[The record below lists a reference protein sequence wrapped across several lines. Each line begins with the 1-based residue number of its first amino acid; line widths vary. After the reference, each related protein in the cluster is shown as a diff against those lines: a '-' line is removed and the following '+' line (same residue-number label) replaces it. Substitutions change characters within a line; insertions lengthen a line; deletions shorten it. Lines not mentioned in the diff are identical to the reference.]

1 MRKRLLSILLLCCM
15 VLTLLPTAALA
26 AGDVAIDETNFPDEK
41 FREYVKT
48 EFDED
53 NNNSLSADEIAKAKD
68 IHLAGRGI
76 SSLAGVEHFT
86 NLEELDVQHNEELT
100 TLNLS
105 KNTELKT
112 LKCSNTKLTS
122 LDTSH
127 NKKLVYLQCDYIPT
141 LTTLNVSE
149 NKDLKTLHCK
159 HNALT
164 ALDLTNNSALEKLE
178 CGDNELTTLDLS
190 KNTELKYF
198 GCFNSKLSSLD
209 LTNNTNL
216 EELYFCGNNVSN
228 IDVSENT
235 KLKFLH
241 LFSNQLITLDTSK
254 NSNLQR
260 LWVYTNPLTSMY
272 LGDDSGST
280 MEVKFDNLPYP
291 ITVST
296 ATKTFDLFQLT
307 GFKVDKASDWTNGRV
322 DGNILTVAE
331 NASTVTYIYDCG
343 ERQATYGNPETTG
356 KLMMTCTLQI
366 NWEDAPDALTGTVN
380 INGAPKFDE
389 TLTANVTDTNNTGTL
404 TYQWY
409 RAGKTDP
416 IGTGETYT
424 LVQEDIG
431 KEITCRV
438 SSSTE
443 TGTIQATVGPVQ
455 KADGPAA
462 PVLELDF
469 RSINIIKVKPL
480 GNAYE
485 YRIDNGEWQDLH
497 YFENLQ
503 PGREYTITAR
513 AKETATH
520 KPGAV
525 SEPLTVATLFD
536 MIPDD
541 LKAKLTAVVSA
552 YKAEYDG
559 NEHEAVIVDTTKL
572 PTGWTIA
579 GHTAGTGDDFVSQI
593 PKIRNVSG
601 SNLTVKTK
609 FTHPDYGQSLIVYS
623 YPEVTPKPLTAGMI
637 ADIPPQL
644 YTGKSIHPT
653 PEIKHGDMVLMEG
666 TDFTYSYETNT
677 SPEQGGKVTI
687 NGKGNYKDTAF
698 KTFTIVNEITE
709 ITEDDL
715 KDLKIPTLV
724 TVKCTTTNSSK
735 EYGRI
740 PGGFDLSKKPY
751 MENGVWKAIVQLNL
765 PAYKAK
771 YDADTKKTHE
781 IADLGGNLVTTFTLK
796 YVNDKWELDGT
807 FPNVI
812 ILVKCDGQHPQT
824 PPYPTEENVSGLGDQ
839 IVAVLCNNVPTGQQS
854 GKYYGLIGGGFTSTA
869 PTLNAD
875 KVYESTITLIPSVYC
890 NQFSGDTGIMHK
902 VLSAQTTDGLK
913 FVVKYDSSTKMWKPA
928 EEVKQMAIWVTCD
941 KHETPTPEMP
951 MYPMAD
957 NISGL
962 GDQIVAVLCNNV
974 PTGQQS
980 GKYYGLIGGGFTST
994 APTLNADKVYES
1006 TITLIPSVYC
1016 NQFSGDT
1023 GIMHK
1028 VLSAQT
1034 TDGLKFVVKYDSST
1048 KMWKPAEEVKQM
1060 AIWVT
1065 CDKHETPTPEMP
1077 MYPMADNISGLG
1089 DQIVAV
1095 LCNNVPTGQ
1104 QSGKYYG
1111 LIGGGFTSTA
1121 PTLNADKVYE
1131 STITLIPSV
1140 YCNQFSG
1147 DTGIMH
1153 KVLSAQTTDGLK
1165 FVVKYDS
1172 STKMWKPAEEVKQM
1186 AIWVTCDK
1194 HETDTPVPT
1203 EFTITFNGNGGT
1215 PSVGSMRTT
1224 NQKLTSLPTA
1234 TRSGRY
1240 SFDGWYTAASGG
1252 TKITTATV
1260 FYENTA
1266 VYAHW
1271 TYIGGGGSS
1280 GGGGG
1285 YTYHTIRAIFGL
1297 NGSISP
1303 SGWTSVRH
1311 GWDQTFTITPDKGY
1325 AVAKVLVDGKS
1336 VGSVKSYTFKN
1347 VTKDHTIEVVFMKAN
1362 GNPQTGVFVD
1372 VAEGSYYEEAVDWA
1386 VKNGITTGTG
1396 NNYFTPDGICTRA
1409 QAVTFLW
1416 RVAGSPTPKTE
1427 AMPFE
1432 DVLDGSYYYE
1442 AVLWAV
1448 ENGITVGTSATTFS
1462 PELTCSRAH
1471 IVTFL
1476 WRAANSPSVKT
1487 DNPFTDVAADAYYID
1502 AVLWAVKHK
1511 ITVGTTLST
1520 FSPDEGCTRAQIVT
1534 FLYRAHSK

>member
-15 VLTLLPTAALA
+15 VLTLLPTTALA
-26 AGDVAIDETNFPDEK
+26 EEAAPAFDLATDLADITIPNNLVTCVCTKANETKQYGQLTNGFSATKVAKEGNVWTVLISVKPDVYMAQFNKDTGSTHSPDGDHSNDFTTPIQFKLKYEENKWVLEGEMPQNKTLHFTCSGGHVYQGDIPVIKVVTRTSTDIKVTENNAWEYSIDNGATWQG
-41 FREYVKT
+41 
-48 EFDED
+48 
-53 NNNSLSADEIAKAKD
+53 SC
-68 IHLAGRGI
+68 
-76 SSLAGVEHFT
+76 HFT
-86 NLEELDVQHNEELT
+86 NL
-100 TLNLS
+100 
-105 KNTELKT
+105 
-112 LKCSNTKLTS
+112 
-122 LDTSH
+122 
-127 NKKLVYLQCDYIPT
+127 
-141 LTTLNVSE
+141 
-149 NKDLKTLHCK
+149 
-159 HNALT
+159 
-164 ALDLTNNSALEKLE
+164 
-178 CGDNELTTLDLS
+178 
-190 KNTELKYF
+190 
-198 GCFNSKLSSLD
+198 
-209 LTNNTNL
+209 
-216 EELYFCGNNVSN
+216 
-228 IDVSENT
+228 
-235 KLKFLH
+235 
-241 LFSNQLITLDTSK
+241 
-254 NSNLQR
+254 
-260 LWVYTNPLTSMY
+260 
-272 LGDDSGST
+272 
-280 MEVKFDNLPYP
+280 
-291 ITVST
+291 
-296 ATKTFDLFQLT
+296 
-307 GFKVDKASDWTNGRV
+307 
-322 DGNILTVAE
+322 
-331 NASTVTYIYDCG
+331 
-343 ERQATYGNPETTG
+343 
-356 KLMMTCTLQI
+356 
-366 NWEDAPDALTGTVN
+366 
-380 INGAPKFDE
+380 
-389 TLTANVTDTNNTGTL
+389 
-404 TYQWY
+404 
-409 RAGKTDP
+409 
-416 IGTGETYT
+416 
-424 LVQEDIG
+424 
-431 KEITCRV
+431 
-438 SSSTE
+438 
-443 TGTIQATVGPVQ
+443 
-455 KADGPAA
+455 
-462 PVLELDF
+462 
-469 RSINIIKVKPL
+469 
-480 GNAYE
+480 
-485 YRIDNGEWQDLH
+485 
-497 YFENLQ
+497 Q
-503 PGREYTITAR
+503 PGTEYTIIAR
-513 AKETATH
+513 VRETATH
-520 KPGAV
+520 KPSAN
-525 SEPLTVATLFD
+525 SAPLTVTTMHLAISD
-536 MIPDD
+536 E
-541 LKAKLTAVVSA
+541 LKDKLRAVASA
-552 YKAEYDG
+552 YEGEYDG
-559 NEHEAVIVDTTKL
+559 MEHGAVIVDDTKM
-572 PTGWTIA
+572 PKGWRIA
-579 GHTAGTGDDFVSQI
+579 GYTTDEGNSFGNSISKIKDAGTLRVGVKFV
-593 PKIRNVSG
+593 
-601 SNLTVKTK
+601 
-609 FTHPDYGQSLIVYS
+609 HPDYLMNITHY
-623 YPEVTPKPLTAGMI
+623 YTAEITPKPVTAGMI
-637 ADIPPQL
+637 ADIPSQH
-644 YTGKSIHPT
+644 YTGHPIYPT
-653 PEIKHGDMVLMEG
+653 PVIKDGNTPLVKDK
-666 TDFTYSYETNT
+666 DFTYSYDTNT

-687 NGKGNYKDTAF
+687 NGKGNYKGMASKSF
-698 KTFTIVNEITE
+698 NIVNEITE

-715 KDLKIPTLV
+715 KDLEIPTLV

-824 PPYPTEENVSGLGDQ
+824 PPYPTEENV
-839 IVAVLCNNVPTGQQS
+839 
-854 GKYYGLIGGGFTSTA
+854 
-869 PTLNAD
+869 
-875 KVYESTITLIPSVYC
+875 
-890 NQFSGDTGIMHK
+890 
-902 VLSAQTTDGLK
+902 
-913 FVVKYDSSTKMWKPA
+913 
-928 EEVKQMAIWVTCD
+928 
-941 KHETPTPEMP
+941 
-951 MYPMAD
+951 
-957 NISGL
+957 
-962 GDQIVAVLCNNV
+962 
-974 PTGQQS
+974 
-980 GKYYGLIGGGFTST
+980 
-994 APTLNADKVYES
+994 
-1006 TITLIPSVYC
+1006 
-1016 NQFSGDT
+1016 
-1023 GIMHK
+1023 
-1028 VLSAQT
+1028 
-1034 TDGLKFVVKYDSST
+1034 
-1048 KMWKPAEEVKQM
+1048 
-1060 AIWVT
+1060 
-1065 CDKHETPTPEMP
+1065 
-1077 MYPMADNISGLG
+1077 SGLG

>member
-15 VLTLLPTAALA
+15 VLTLLPTTALA
-26 AGDVAIDETNFPDEK
+26 EEAAPAFDLATDLADITIPNNLVTCVCTKANETKQYGQLTNGFSATKVAKEGNVWTVLISVKPDVYMAQFNKDTGSTHSPDGDHSND
-41 FREYVKT
+41 
-48 EFDED
+48 
-53 NNNSLSADEIAKAKD
+53 
-68 IHLAGRGI
+68 
-76 SSLAGVEHFT
+76 FT
-86 NLEELDVQHNEELT
+86 TPIQF
-100 TLNLS
+100 
-105 KNTELKT
+105 KLK
-112 LKCSNTKLTS
+112 
-122 LDTSH
+122 
-127 NKKLVYLQCDYIPT
+127 YE
-141 LTTLNVSE
+141 E
-149 NKDLKTLHCK
+149 NKWVLEGEMPQNKTLHFTCSGG
-159 HNALT
+159 HVYQ
-164 ALDLTNNSALEKLE
+164 
-178 CGDNELTTLDLS
+178 GD
-190 KNTELKYF
+190 
-198 GCFNSKLSSLD
+198 
-209 LTNNTNL
+209 
-216 EELYFCGNNVSN
+216 
-228 IDVSENT
+228 I
-235 KLKFLH
+235 
-241 LFSNQLITLDTSK
+241 
-254 NSNLQR
+254 
-260 LWVYTNPLTSMY
+260 
-272 LGDDSGST
+272 
-280 MEVKFDNLPYP
+280 
-291 ITVST
+291 
-296 ATKTFDLFQLT
+296 
-307 GFKVDKASDWTNGRV
+307 
-322 DGNILTVAE
+322 
-331 NASTVTYIYDCG
+331 
-343 ERQATYGNPETTG
+343 
-356 KLMMTCTLQI
+356 
-366 NWEDAPDALTGTVN
+366 
-380 INGAPKFDE
+380 
-389 TLTANVTDTNNTGTL
+389 
-404 TYQWY
+404 
-409 RAGKTDP
+409 
-416 IGTGETYT
+416 
-424 LVQEDIG
+424 
-431 KEITCRV
+431 
-438 SSSTE
+438 
-443 TGTIQATVGPVQ
+443 PV
-455 KADGPAA
+455 
-462 PVLELDF
+462 
-469 RSINIIKVKPL
+469 IKVVTRTSTDIKVTEN
-480 GNAYE
+480 NAWE
-485 YRIDNGEWQDLH
+485 YSIDNGATWQGSCL
-497 YFENLQ
+497 FTNLQ
-503 PGREYTITAR
+503 PGTEYTIIAR
-513 AKETATH
+513 VRETATH
-520 KPGAV
+520 KPSAN
-525 SEPLTVATLFD
+525 SAPLTVTTMHLAISD
-536 MIPDD
+536 E
-541 LKAKLTAVVSA
+541 LKDKLRAVASA
-552 YKAEYDG
+552 YEGEYNG
-559 NEHEAVIVDTTKL
+559 KEHEAVIVDDTEMPK
-572 PTGWTIA
+572 GWRIA
-579 GHTAGTGDDFVSQI
+579 GYTTDEGNSFSNNIPEIKDAGTLRVGVKFV
-593 PKIRNVSG
+593 
-601 SNLTVKTK
+601 
-609 FTHPDYGQSLIVYS
+609 HPDYLMNITHY
-623 YPEVTPKPLTAGMI
+623 YTAEITPKPVTAGMI
-637 ADIPPQL
+637 ADIPSQH
-644 YTGKSIHPT
+644 YTGHPIYPT
-653 PEIKHGDMVLMEG
+653 PVIKDGNTPLVKDK
-666 TDFTYSYETNT
+666 DFTYSYDTNT

-687 NGKGNYKDTAF
+687 NGKGNYKGMASKSF
-698 KTFTIVNEITE
+698 NIVNEITE

-715 KDLKIPTLV
+715 KDLEIPTLV

-839 IVAVLCNNVPTGQQS
+839 IVAVLCNNVPTGQR
-854 GKYYGLIGGGFTSTA
+854 
-869 PTLNAD
+869 
-875 KVYESTITLIPSVYC
+875 
-890 NQFSGDTGIMHK
+890 
-902 VLSAQTTDGLK
+902 
-913 FVVKYDSSTKMWKPA
+913 
-928 EEVKQMAIWVTCD
+928 
-941 KHETPTPEMP
+941 
-951 MYPMAD
+951 
-957 NISGL
+957 
-962 GDQIVAVLCNNV
+962 
-974 PTGQQS
+974 
-980 GKYYGLIGGGFTST
+980 
-994 APTLNADKVYES
+994 
-1006 TITLIPSVYC
+1006 
-1016 NQFSGDT
+1016 
-1023 GIMHK
+1023 
-1028 VLSAQT
+1028 
-1034 TDGLKFVVKYDSST
+1034 
-1048 KMWKPAEEVKQM
+1048 
-1060 AIWVT
+1060 
-1065 CDKHETPTPEMP
+1065 
-1077 MYPMADNISGLG
+1077 
-1089 DQIVAV
+1089 
-1095 LCNNVPTGQ
+1095 
-1104 QSGKYYG
+1104 SGKYYG

-1215 PSVGSMRTT
+1215 PYVGSMRTT

>member
-15 VLTLLPTAALA
+15 VLTLLPTTALA
-26 AGDVAIDETNFPDEK
+26 EEAAPAFDLATDLADITIPNNLVTCVCTKANETKQYGQLTNGFSATKVAKEGNVWTVLISVKPDVYMAQFNKDTGSTHSPDGDHSND
-41 FREYVKT
+41 
-48 EFDED
+48 
-53 NNNSLSADEIAKAKD
+53 
-68 IHLAGRGI
+68 
-76 SSLAGVEHFT
+76 FT
-86 NLEELDVQHNEELT
+86 TPIQF
-100 TLNLS
+100 
-105 KNTELKT
+105 KLK
-112 LKCSNTKLTS
+112 
-122 LDTSH
+122 
-127 NKKLVYLQCDYIPT
+127 YE
-141 LTTLNVSE
+141 E
-149 NKDLKTLHCK
+149 NKWVLEGEMPQNKTLHFTCSGG
-159 HNALT
+159 HVYQ
-164 ALDLTNNSALEKLE
+164 
-178 CGDNELTTLDLS
+178 GDIPVI
-190 KNTELKYF
+190 
-198 GCFNSKLSSLD
+198 SLRTRTD
-209 LTNNTNL
+209 
-216 EELYFCGNNVSN
+216 
-228 IDVSENT
+228 T
-235 KLKFLH
+235 K
-241 LFSNQLITLDTSK
+241 
-254 NSNLQR
+254 
-260 LWVYTNPLTSMY
+260 
-272 LGDDSGST
+272 
-280 MEVKFDNLPYP
+280 
-291 ITVST
+291 
-296 ATKTFDLFQLT
+296 
-307 GFKVDKASDWTNGRV
+307 
-322 DGNILTVAE
+322 ILVTE
-331 NASTVTYIYDCG
+331 NA
-343 ERQATYGNPETTG
+343 A
-356 KLMMTCTLQI
+356 
-366 NWEDAPDALTGTVN
+366 WE
-380 INGAPKFDE
+380 
-389 TLTANVTDTNNTGTL
+389 
-404 TYQWY
+404 Y
-409 RAGKTDP
+409 
-416 IGTGETYT
+416 
-424 LVQEDIG
+424 
-431 KEITCRV
+431 
-438 SSSTE
+438 S
-443 TGTIQATVGPVQ
+443 
-455 KADGPAA
+455 
-462 PVLELDF
+462 
-469 RSINIIKVKPL
+469 
-480 GNAYE
+480 
-485 YRIDNGEWQDLH
+485 IDNGNSWQESCL
-497 YFENLQ
+497 FQNLT
-503 PGREYTITAR
+503 PGTEYTIIAR
-513 AKETATH
+513 VKETATH
-520 KPGAV
+520 KPSANSAPLNVTTIHLTISDELRDKLRAV
-525 SEPLTVATLFD
+525 A
-536 MIPDD
+536 
-541 LKAKLTAVVSA
+541 SA
-552 YKAEYDG
+552 YEGEYNG
-559 NEHEAVIVDTTKL
+559 KEHEAVIVDDTEMPKGWRIVGYTTDE
-572 PTGWTIA
+572 
-579 GHTAGTGDDFVSQI
+579 GTSYGNSI
-593 PKIRNVSG
+593 PKIKDAGHLRVG
-601 SNLTVKTK
+601 VK
-609 FTHPDYGQSLIVYS
+609 FVHADYMMNITHYYTA
-623 YPEVTPKPLTAGMI
+623 EVTPKPLTADMI
-637 ADIPPQL
+637 ADIPNQL
-644 YTGKSIHPT
+644 YTGRPIHPT
-653 PEIKHGDMVLMEG
+653 PVIKDGNTDLVKG
-666 TDFTYSYETNT
+666 KDFTYSYDTNT
-677 SPEQGGKVTI
+677 SPELGGKVTI

-715 KDLKIPTLV
+715 KDLEIPTLV
-724 TVKCTTTNSSK
+724 TVKCKTTGDSK
-735 EYGRI
+735 AYGRI

-1065 CDKHETPTPEMP
+1065 CDKHET
-1077 MYPMADNISGLG
+1077 
-1089 DQIVAV
+1089 
-1095 LCNNVPTGQ
+1095 
-1104 QSGKYYG
+1104 
-1111 LIGGGFTSTA
+1111 
-1121 PTLNADKVYE
+1121 
-1131 STITLIPSV
+1131 
-1140 YCNQFSG
+1140 
-1147 DTGIMH
+1147 
-1153 KVLSAQTTDGLK
+1153 
-1165 FVVKYDS
+1165 
-1172 STKMWKPAEEVKQM
+1172 
-1186 AIWVTCDK
+1186 
-1194 HETDTPVPT
+1194 DTPVPT

-1215 PSVGSMRTT
+1215 PYVGSMRTT

-1427 AMPFE
+1427 AVPFE

>member
-15 VLTLLPTAALA
+15 VLTLLPTTALA
-26 AGDVAIDETNFPDEK
+26 EEAAPAFDLATDLADITIPNNLVTCVCTKANETKQYGQLTNGFSATKVAKEGNVWTVLISVKPDVYMAQFNKDTGSTHSPDGDHSNDFTTPIQFKLKYEENKWVLEGEMPQNKTLHFTCSGGHVYQGDIPVIKVVTRASTDIKVTENNAWEYSIDNGATWQG
-41 FREYVKT
+41 
-48 EFDED
+48 
-53 NNNSLSADEIAKAKD
+53 SC
-68 IHLAGRGI
+68 
-76 SSLAGVEHFT
+76 HFT
-86 NLEELDVQHNEELT
+86 NL
-100 TLNLS
+100 
-105 KNTELKT
+105 
-112 LKCSNTKLTS
+112 
-122 LDTSH
+122 
-127 NKKLVYLQCDYIPT
+127 
-141 LTTLNVSE
+141 
-149 NKDLKTLHCK
+149 
-159 HNALT
+159 
-164 ALDLTNNSALEKLE
+164 
-178 CGDNELTTLDLS
+178 
-190 KNTELKYF
+190 
-198 GCFNSKLSSLD
+198 
-209 LTNNTNL
+209 
-216 EELYFCGNNVSN
+216 
-228 IDVSENT
+228 
-235 KLKFLH
+235 
-241 LFSNQLITLDTSK
+241 
-254 NSNLQR
+254 
-260 LWVYTNPLTSMY
+260 
-272 LGDDSGST
+272 
-280 MEVKFDNLPYP
+280 
-291 ITVST
+291 
-296 ATKTFDLFQLT
+296 
-307 GFKVDKASDWTNGRV
+307 
-322 DGNILTVAE
+322 
-331 NASTVTYIYDCG
+331 
-343 ERQATYGNPETTG
+343 
-356 KLMMTCTLQI
+356 
-366 NWEDAPDALTGTVN
+366 
-380 INGAPKFDE
+380 
-389 TLTANVTDTNNTGTL
+389 
-404 TYQWY
+404 
-409 RAGKTDP
+409 
-416 IGTGETYT
+416 
-424 LVQEDIG
+424 
-431 KEITCRV
+431 
-438 SSSTE
+438 
-443 TGTIQATVGPVQ
+443 
-455 KADGPAA
+455 
-462 PVLELDF
+462 
-469 RSINIIKVKPL
+469 
-480 GNAYE
+480 
-485 YRIDNGEWQDLH
+485 
-497 YFENLQ
+497 Q
-503 PGREYTITAR
+503 PGTEYTIIAR
-513 AKETATH
+513 VRETATH
-520 KPGAV
+520 KPSAN
-525 SEPLTVATLFD
+525 SAPLTVTTMHLAISD
-536 MIPDD
+536 E
-541 LKAKLTAVVSA
+541 LKDKLRAVASA
-552 YKAEYDG
+552 YEGEYNG
-559 NEHEAVIVDTTKL
+559 KEHEAVIVDDTEMPK
-572 PTGWTIA
+572 GWRIA
-579 GHTAGTGDDFVSQI
+579 GYTTDEGNSFSNNIPEIKDAGTLRVGVKFV
-593 PKIRNVSG
+593 
-601 SNLTVKTK
+601 
-609 FTHPDYGQSLIVYS
+609 HPDYLMNITHY
-623 YPEVTPKPLTAGMI
+623 YTAEITPKPVTAGMI
-637 ADIPPQL
+637 ADIPSQH
-644 YTGKSIHPT
+644 YTGHPIYPT
-653 PEIKHGDMVLMEG
+653 PVIKDGNTPLVKDK
-666 TDFTYSYETNT
+666 DFTYSYDTNT

-687 NGKGNYKDTAF
+687 NGKGNYKGMASKSF
-698 KTFTIVNEITE
+698 NIVNEITE

-715 KDLKIPTLV
+715 KDLEIPTLV

-941 KHETPTPEMP
+941 KHET
-951 MYPMAD
+951 
-957 NISGL
+957 
-962 GDQIVAVLCNNV
+962 
-974 PTGQQS
+974 
-980 GKYYGLIGGGFTST
+980 
-994 APTLNADKVYES
+994 
-1006 TITLIPSVYC
+1006 
-1016 NQFSGDT
+1016 
-1023 GIMHK
+1023 
-1028 VLSAQT
+1028 
-1034 TDGLKFVVKYDSST
+1034 
-1048 KMWKPAEEVKQM
+1048 
-1060 AIWVT
+1060 
-1065 CDKHETPTPEMP
+1065 
-1077 MYPMADNISGLG
+1077 
-1089 DQIVAV
+1089 
-1095 LCNNVPTGQ
+1095 
-1104 QSGKYYG
+1104 
-1111 LIGGGFTSTA
+1111 
-1121 PTLNADKVYE
+1121 
-1131 STITLIPSV
+1131 
-1140 YCNQFSG
+1140 
-1147 DTGIMH
+1147 
-1153 KVLSAQTTDGLK
+1153 
-1165 FVVKYDS
+1165 
-1172 STKMWKPAEEVKQM
+1172 
-1186 AIWVTCDK
+1186 
-1194 HETDTPVPT
+1194 DTPVPT

-1215 PSVGSMRTT
+1215 PYVGSMRTT

-1260 FYENTA
+1260 FYENTT